1 MKMTSIILIPSGL
14 IPRVHT
20 SAAKVMDMIKEKK
33 TMVVAAILLL
43 NFIFIGILLLNIRNP
58 LSPAPDFTLSDVQG
72 KTFSLSDYNGHI
84 VILNFM
90 KTQCAPCRMEVTELK
105 KVYDKYNE
113 SAVIISISIDPTND
127 TNEQLLEFMD
137 ETGITWIVA
146 RGTNEVKSDYDVKI
160 GPTIFIIDQSGY
172 IRFKHTGLITEESLS
187 KEIVKLP

>member
-1 MKMTSIILIPSGL
+1 
-14 IPRVHT
+14 
-20 SAAKVMDMIKEKK
+20 
-33 TMVVAAILLL
+33 MVVAAILLA

-58 LSPAPDFTLSDVQG
+58 LSPAPNFTLADVQG
-72 KTFSLSDYNGHI
+72 KTFSLSDYNGRI
-84 VILNFM
+84 VTLNFM
-90 KTQCAPCRMEVTELK
+90 KTQCVPCRMEVTELK

-113 SAVIISISIDPTND
+113 SVVIISISIDLTND

-146 RGTNEVKSDYDVKI
+146 RGTDEVKSDYDVKI